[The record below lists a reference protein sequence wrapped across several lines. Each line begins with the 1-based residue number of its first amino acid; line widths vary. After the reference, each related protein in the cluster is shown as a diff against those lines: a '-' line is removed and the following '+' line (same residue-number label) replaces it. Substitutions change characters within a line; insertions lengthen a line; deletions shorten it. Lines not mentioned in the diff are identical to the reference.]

1 MKLKVLVMPV
11 FKKKWM
17 YHAWEIKPSSG
28 PSLTQQHVENPSLPQ
43 RLTALGHT
51 ISDKL
56 SSTVQSQWLE
66 LQQAK
71 EGSFKKWLHKLAT
84 SVLSREDPTESFLKA
99 VPRSNCLSLEII
111 YPASLNQVLVRRRL
125 RTIALT
131 RAHYHRRS
139 LMGWGLICLP
149 QLPLMLT
156 PFPNLTLYYSVYRLM
171 SHYQALG
178 GALSL
183 QSAFT
188 HADRLQLRALT
199 LRHERQLQLQHE
211 EQLREQRR
219 QRWRPWRK
227 HRAGSSSSS
236 SSKQGSSQL
245 PAALTQGCTG
255 QGGSGGSDSRA
266 GRLQDGGSADS
277 QVSLTYNA
285 DSALDQMV
293 KPLERWRTPVSDEAI
308 AAVSSRYS
316 LPSLQEYVGRI
327 RARASAREAA
337 QTTA

>member
-1 MKLKVLVMPV
+1 MWRTP
-11 FKKKWM
+11 
-17 YHAWEIKPSSG
+17 
-28 PSLTQQHVENPSLPQ
+28 PSLSVSQPSV
-43 RLTALGHT
+43 
-51 ISDKL
+51 K
-56 SSTVQSQWLE
+56 QSVIR
-66 LQQAK
+66 
-71 EGSFKKWLHKLAT
+71 LAT

-99 VPRSNCLSLEII
+99 VPRSNSLSLEII

-183 QSAFT
+183 QSVFT

-199 LRHERQLQLQHE
+199 LRHELQLQLQHE

-227 HRAGSSSSS
+227 HKAGSSS
-236 SSKQGSSQL
+236 SSKQG
-245 PAALTQGCTG
+245 
-255 QGGSGGSDSRA
+255 
-266 GRLQDGGSADS
+266 
-277 QVSLTYNA
+277 
-285 DSALDQMV
+285 
-293 KPLERWRTPVSDEAI
+293 WRTPVSDEAI